1 MLPKIKRFVR
11 NNKKQVKTGLLVLL
25 VIIILLVL
33 YKSLFYSS
41 SEKSV
46 YGVRIRDINNHEF
59 TVSEKKDVQDKVSS
73 IDGVEESEVVIKG
86 RLIKFFVT
94 FKEGVSTD
102 DMKAKFSEILN
113 YLSDDTKTYSIAIKG
128 DTSGDANI
136 NIADLLKV
144 QKHILGYINLS
155 GSFLKAAD
163 VNSDG
168 SVDIKDLLIVQKH
181 ILGYTTIK

>member
-11 NNKKQVKTGLLVLL
+11 NNKKQVKIGLLVLL

-73 IDGVEESEVVIKG
+73 IDGVEESEVVI
-86 RLIKFFVT
+86 T
-94 FKEGVSTD
+94 VS
-102 DMKAKFSEILN
+102 
-113 YLSDDTKTYSIAIKG
+113 
-128 DTSGDANI
+128 
-136 NIADLLKV
+136 
-144 QKHILGYINLS
+144 
-155 GSFLKAAD
+155 
-163 VNSDG
+163 
-168 SVDIKDLLIVQKH
+168 
-181 ILGYTTIK
+181 YTHLTLPTTERV

>member
-11 NNKKQVKTGLLVLL
+11 NNKKQVKIGLLVLL

-46 YGVRIRDINNHEF
+46 YGVRIRDIKDHEF

-113 YLSDDTKTYSIAIKG
+113 YLSDDTKTYYDLEFYSKQMQG
-128 DTSGDANI
+128 DTMKYPVAGY
-136 NIADLLKV
+136 
-144 QKHILGYINLS
+144 KHKSKTEIT
-155 GSFLKAAD
+155 FD
-163 VNSDG
+163 V
-168 SVDIKDLLIVQKH
+168 L
-181 ILGYTTIK
+181 